1 LWKIWA
7 ELGWFRSRAQIG
19 EDKCDDDSDGD
30 DSLQRFPSS
39 ACTPKWIVGGASSLR
54 VGQKLVGGRRCC
66 VQDVVSV
73 GPLWIYWNGF
83 SGLDV
88 LSHFGGP
95 AGLVLYILFLS
106 RCGSCGVSYT
116 FQLDLNCCGSFWV
129 VLRTCWLGSFLS
141 VIIILIRSE

>member
-1 LWKIWA
+1 LDGFA
-7 ELGWFRSRAQIG
+7 QELKSVRTNATMI
-19 EDKCDDDSDGD
+19 
-30 DSLQRFPSS
+30 LTVTTRFNDFP
-39 ACTPKWIVGGASSLR
+39 CTPKWIVGGASSLR

-66 VQDVVSV
+66 VFKMLVSV

-106 RCGSCGVSYT
+106 RCGSCGVS
-116 FQLDLNCCGSFWV
+116 
-129 VLRTCWLGSFLS
+129 
-141 VIIILIRSE
+141 